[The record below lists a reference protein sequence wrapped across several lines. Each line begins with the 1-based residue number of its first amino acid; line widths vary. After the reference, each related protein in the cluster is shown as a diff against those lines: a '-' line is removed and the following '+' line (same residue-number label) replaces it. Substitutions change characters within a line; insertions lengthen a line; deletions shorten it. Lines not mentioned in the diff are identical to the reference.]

1 MWVCAN
7 TRSKVSAAPKN
18 NGPSIVYTSTPGGS
32 WIWPLARSS
41 LANSSSTTCCT
52 STEDA
57 MRRMN
62 CSMAR
67 MTPMF
72 TAITRSL
79 NTVRPKVMSRIAT
92 SARGARCTMRLKCFS
107 SLML

>member
-1 MWVCAN
+1 
-7 TRSKVSAAPKN
+7 
-18 NGPSIVYTSTPGGS
+18 
-32 WIWPLARSS
+32 
-41 LANSSSTTCCT
+41 
-52 STEDA
+52 